1 MAGSANGAAV
11 SAIKKAGQNI
21 QGPGMPGVQPAVM
34 PPMQAPGVPQS
45 SVAGGYSGL
54 EGLRE
59 SLIKSGHLPQQS
71 MGLTGTSGIQPTASP
86 MSVSDQ
92 MQMNRA
98 PLGSD
103 PAQMAARQSG
113 MTPQQFA
120 QSGGLGANLDQRAL
134 QAAQP
139 QMAQANTPQQ
149 FNTFGGATTRNP
161 IVDGNAAQTIV
172 NTVGQAATGTAAGM
186 GITPINVQASQ
197 VGSQGYNAQNAAAQ
211 GYTAQQA
218 AAQQA
223 TAQGYTAQQAAAER
237 AAAERA
243 TAQGY
248 GAERIAGV
256 GPVTSERVQA
266 GQLAGTSLDPYF
278 NPYENQVVQQS
289 LSDLERQ
296 RLMQQNLGGAQAQ
309 AANAFGGSRQ
319 GIAEAETNRA
329 FAEQAARTASGLR
342 QAGFTQAQQAAQQDI
357 ATRMQ
362 AGLANQAT
370 GLQAATTTAN
380 LGQQAQ
386 MANQA
391 AGNQAAQFGA
401 QAQNVAGLQNAQL
414 GTQAAMQ
421 NAQLGTQANLANQAA
436 MNQAAQFGAQAQ
448 NVSGLQ
454 NAQLGTQAALQ
465 NAAAMNQ
472 AGQFGAQAQ
481 NVAALQNAAAQ
492 NQAAQFGAGASNQAA
507 LANQQ
512 AMMQAQT
519 ANQAAG
525 LQAGGQRLQAAGQLA
540 NIGNLGFGMVQDVQQ
555 GISQAGLAQQAAN
568 QALIDAGRA
577 QYAGYTGAPLQALQ
591 TQLGAFGGSQT
602 NAQTQTTSK
611 QPGLFDYLQL
621 GASVM

>member
-1 MAGSANGAAV
+1 MAGPANNTV
-11 SAIKKAGQNI
+11 
-21 QGPGMPGVQPAVM
+21 
-34 PPMQAPGVPQS
+34 
-45 SVAGGYSGL
+45 
-54 EGLRE
+54 
-59 SLIKSGHLPQQS
+59 
-71 MGLTGTSGIQPTASP
+71 
-86 MSVSDQ
+86 
-92 MQMNRA
+92 
-98 PLGSD
+98 
-103 PAQMAARQSG
+103 
-113 MTPQQFA
+113 TPKP
-120 QSGGLGANLDQRAL
+120 N
-134 QAAQP
+134 
-139 QMAQANTPQQ
+139 MAQANTPQQ

-161 IVDGNAAQTIV
+161 IVNGNAAQTIV
-172 NTVGQAATGTAAGM
+172 NTLGQAATGTAAGM
-186 GITPINVQASQ
+186 GITPINVQAAQ
-197 VGSQGYNAQNAAAQ
+197 AGSQGYTAQNAAAQ
-211 GYTAQQA
+211 GYTAQ
-218 AAQQA
+218 
-223 TAQGYTAQQAAAER
+223 GYTAEKAAAER

-248 GAERIAGV
+248 DAERIAGV

-309 AANAFGGSRQ
+309 AAGAFGGSRQ

-391 AGNQAAQFGA
+391 AANQAGQFGA

-414 GTQAAMQ
+414 GTQAALQ
-421 NAQLGTQANLANQAA
+421 NAQLGTQASLANQAA

-448 NVSGLQ
+448 
-454 NAQLGTQAALQ
+454 
-465 NAAAMNQ
+465 NQ

-621 GASVM
+621 GASVFRPGG

>member
-1 MAGSANGAAV
+1 MAGPAGGIQSAA
-11 SAIKKAGQNI
+11 KNI
-21 QGPGMPGVQPAVM
+21 AQKTQLGGMQGVQPAVM
-34 PPMQAPGVPQS
+34 PPMQAPI
-45 SVAGGYSGL
+45 AGGFSGL
-54 EGLRE
+54 EGIRE
-59 SLIKSGHLPQQS
+59 SLIKNGQLPQQS

-98 PLGSD
+98 PLGVD

-120 QSGGLGANLDQRAL
+120 QSGGLGPNLDQRAL

-139 QMAQANTPQQ
+139 QMAQANQPQQ
-149 FNTFGGATTRNP
+149 FNTFGGATTGNP

-172 NTVGQAATGTAAGM
+172 NTLGQAATGTAAGM
-186 GITPINVQASQ
+186 GITPINVQAAQ
-197 VGSQGYNAQNAAAQ
+197 AGSQGYNAQNAAAQ
-211 GYTAQQA
+211 GYTAQGYK
-218 AAQQA
+218 
-223 TAQGYTAQQAAAER
+223 AQGYTAQQAEAQR

-248 GAERIAGV
+248 DAERIAGV
-256 GPVTSERVQA
+256 GPVTAQQVQA

-278 NPYENQVVQQS
+278 NPYESQVVQQS

-309 AANAFGGSRQ
+309 AAGAFGGSRQ

-391 AGNQAAQFGA
+391 AANQAGQFGA

-421 NAQLGTQANLANQAA
+421 NAQLGTQASLANAA
-436 MNQAAQFGAQAQ
+436 AQNQAAQFGAQAQ
-448 NVSGLQ
+448 NVAGQ
-454 NAQLGTQAALQ
+454 FGAQAQ
-465 NAAAMNQ
+465 NQ

-481 NVAALQNAAAQ
+481 NVAALQNAAAM
-492 NQAAQFGAGASNQAA
+492 NQASQFGAGASNQAA

-577 QYAGYTGAPLQALQ
+577 QYAGYTGAPQQALQ

-621 GASVM
+621 GAQVAGG

>member
-1 MAGSANGAAV
+1 MAGSVGSIQAA
-11 SAIKKAGQNI
+11 AQRRP
-21 QGPGMPGVQPAVM
+21 QPGVTPTLV
-34 PPMQAPGVPQS
+34 QAN
-45 SVAGGYSGL
+45 
-54 EGLRE
+54 
-59 SLIKSGHLPQQS
+59 K
-71 MGLTGTSGIQPTASP
+71 
-86 MSVSDQ
+86 
-92 MQMNRA
+92 
-98 PLGSD
+98 
-103 PAQMAARQSG
+103 
-113 MTPQQFA
+113 PQQFTQFA
-120 QSGGLGANLDQRAL
+120 GAGD
-134 QAAQP
+134 
-139 QMAQANTPQQ
+139 
-149 FNTFGGATTRNP
+149 P
-161 IVDGNAAQTIV
+161 IVDGNVAQTIA
-172 NTVGQAATGTAAGM
+172 NTVGNAARQTAAGM
-186 GITPINVQASQ
+186 SFQPINVQAAQ
-197 VGSQGYNAQNAAAQ
+197 AGSQGYNAQNAAAQ
-211 GYTAQQA
+211 GY
-218 AAQQA
+218 

-309 AANAFGGSRQ
+309 AAGAFGGSRQ

-370 GLQAATTTAN
+370 GLQASTTTAN

-414 GTQAAMQ
+414 GTQAALQ
-421 NAQLGTQANLANQAA
+421 NAQLGTQASLANQAA

-448 NVSGLQ
+448 
-454 NAQLGTQAALQ
+454 
-465 NAAAMNQ
+465 NQ

-507 LANQQ
+507 LANQA

-519 ANQAAG
+519 ANQGAG
-525 LQAGGQRLQAAGQLA
+525 LSANQQRLGAAGQLA
-540 NIGNLGFGMVQDVQQ
+540 NIGNLGFGMVRNVQQ
-555 GISQAGLAQQAAN
+555 DIAQAGLAQQAAN
-568 QALIDAGRA
+568 QALIDAARG
-577 QYAGYTGAPLQALQ
+577 QYAGYTNAPQQALQ

-621 GASVM
+621 GAQVAGR

>member
-1 MAGSANGAAV
+1 
-11 SAIKKAGQNI
+11 
-21 QGPGMPGVQPAVM
+21 
-34 PPMQAPGVPQS
+34 
-45 SVAGGYSGL
+45 
-54 EGLRE
+54 
-59 SLIKSGHLPQQS
+59 
-71 MGLTGTSGIQPTASP
+71 
-86 MSVSDQ
+86 
-92 MQMNRA
+92 
-98 PLGSD
+98 
-103 PAQMAARQSG
+103 
-113 MTPQQFA
+113 
-120 QSGGLGANLDQRAL
+120 
-134 QAAQP
+134 
-139 QMAQANTPQQ
+139 MAQANTPQQ

-161 IVDGNAAQTIV
+161 IVNGNAAQTIV
-172 NTVGQAATGTAAGM
+172 NTLGQAATGTAAGM
-186 GITPINVQASQ
+186 GIAPINVQAAQ
-197 VGSQGYNAQNAAAQ
+197 AGSQGYNAQNAAAQ
-211 GYTAQQA
+211 GYTAQ
-218 AAQQA
+218 
-223 TAQGYTAQQAAAER
+223 GYTAEQAAAEK
-237 AAAERA
+237 AA
-243 TAQGY
+243 AQGY

-256 GPVTSERVQA
+256 GPVTAQQVQA

-309 AANAFGGSRQ
+309 AAGAFGGSRQ

-401 QAQNVAGLQNAQL
+401 QAQNVASL
-414 GTQAAMQ
+414 Q

-448 NVSGLQ
+448 N
-454 NAQLGTQAALQ
+454 
-465 NAAAMNQ
+465 Q

-492 NQAAQFGAGASNQAA
+492 NQASQFGAGASNQAA
-507 LANQQ
+507 LANQA

-540 NIGNLGFGMVQDVQQ
+540 NIGNLGFGMVRDVQSD
-555 GISQAGLAQQAAN
+555 IAQAGLAQQAAN

-577 QYAGYTGAPLQALQ
+577 QYAGYTNAPQQALQ

>member
-11 SAIKKAGQNI
+11 SAVRRPN
-21 QGPGMPGVQPAVM
+21 
-34 PPMQAPGVPQS
+34 
-45 SVAGGYSGL
+45 
-54 EGLRE
+54 
-59 SLIKSGHLPQQS
+59 
-71 MGLTGTSGIQPTASP
+71 
-86 MSVSDQ
+86 
-92 MQMNRA
+92 
-98 PLGSD
+98 
-103 PAQMAARQSG
+103 
-113 MTPQQFA
+113 
-120 QSGGLGANLDQRAL
+120 
-134 QAAQP
+134 
-139 QMAQANTPQQ
+139 MAQANTPQQ

-161 IVDGNAAQTIV
+161 IVNGNAAQTIV
-172 NTVGQAATGTAAGM
+172 NTLGQAATGTAAGM
-186 GITPINVQASQ
+186 GIAPINVQAAQ
-197 VGSQGYNAQNAAAQ
+197 AGSQGYNAQNAAAQ
-211 GYTAQQA
+211 GYTAQ
-218 AAQQA
+218 
-223 TAQGYTAQQAAAER
+223 GYTAEQAAAER
-237 AAAERA
+237 AA
-243 TAQGY
+243 AQGY

-256 GPVTSERVQA
+256 GPVTAQQVQA

-309 AANAFGGSRQ
+309 AAGAFGGSRQ

-329 FAEQAARTASGLR
+329 FADQAARTASALR

-401 QAQNVAGLQNAQL
+401 QAQNVASL
-414 GTQAAMQ
+414 Q

-448 NVSGLQ
+448 N
-454 NAQLGTQAALQ
+454 
-465 NAAAMNQ
+465 Q

-492 NQAAQFGAGASNQAA
+492 NQASQFGAGASNQAA

-577 QYAGYTGAPLQALQ
+577 QYAGYTNAPQQALQ

>member
-1 MAGSANGAAV
+1 MAGPANNTV
-11 SAIKKAGQNI
+11 
-21 QGPGMPGVQPAVM
+21 
-34 PPMQAPGVPQS
+34 
-45 SVAGGYSGL
+45 
-54 EGLRE
+54 
-59 SLIKSGHLPQQS
+59 
-71 MGLTGTSGIQPTASP
+71 
-86 MSVSDQ
+86 
-92 MQMNRA
+92 
-98 PLGSD
+98 
-103 PAQMAARQSG
+103 
-113 MTPQQFA
+113 TPKP
-120 QSGGLGANLDQRAL
+120 N
-134 QAAQP
+134 
-139 QMAQANTPQQ
+139 MAQANTPQQ

-161 IVDGNAAQTIV
+161 IVNGNAAQTIV
-172 NTVGQAATGTAAGM
+172 NTLGQAATGTAAGM
-186 GITPINVQASQ
+186 GITPINVQAAQ
-197 VGSQGYNAQNAAAQ
+197 AGSQGYTAQNAAAQ
-211 GYTAQQA
+211 GYTAER
-218 AAQQA
+218 
-223 TAQGYTAQQAAAER
+223 AAAER
-237 AAAERA
+237 AAA
-243 TAQGY
+243 QGY
-248 GAERIAGV
+248 NAERIAGV
-256 GPVTSERVQA
+256 GPVTAERVQA

-309 AANAFGGSRQ
+309 AAGAFGGSRQ

-329 FAEQAARTASGLR
+329 FAEQAARTAAGLR

-414 GTQAAMQ
+414 A
-421 NAQLGTQANLANQAA
+421 TQANLANQAA
-436 MNQAAQFGAQAQ
+436 MNQASQF
-448 NVSGLQ
+448 S
-454 NAQLGTQAALQ
+454 
-465 NAAAMNQ
+465 
-472 AGQFGAQAQ
+472 AQAQ

-492 NQAAQFGAGASNQAA
+492 NQASQFGAGASNQAA

-577 QYAGYTGAPLQALQ
+577 QYAGYTGAPQQALQ

-621 GASVM
+621 TASAM

>member
-21 QGPGMPGVQPAVM
+21 QGSGMPAMQPGVMPGMGLASAATMGSQP
-34 PPMQAPGVPQS
+34 
-45 SVAGGYSGL
+45 
-54 EGLRE
+54 
-59 SLIKSGHLPQQS
+59 S
-71 MGLTGTSGIQPTASP
+71 MGLTGTSGIQPTASQ

-113 MTPQQFA
+113 MTPFEYAMSSGQINPAELAARQSGMTPQQFA
-120 QSGGLGANLDQRAL
+120 QQNMQT
-134 QAAQP
+134 QP
-139 QMAQANTPQQ
+139 QMSQANTPQQ

-172 NTVGQAATGTAAGM
+172 NTLGQAATGTAAGM
-186 GITPINVQASQ
+186 GINPINVQASQ

-211 GYTAQQA
+211 GYTAQ
-218 AAQQA
+218 
-223 TAQGYTAQQAAAER
+223 GYTAEKAAAET
-237 AAAERA
+237 AAAEKA

-309 AANAFGGSRQ
+309 AAGAFGGSRQ

-342 QAGFTQAQQAAQQDI
+342 QQGFTQAQQAAQQDI
-357 ATRMQ
+357 STRMQ

-401 QAQNVAGLQNAQL
+401 QAQNVVGLQNAQL

-421 NAQLGTQANLANQAA
+421 NAQLGTQASLANQAA
-436 MNQAAQFGAQAQ
+436 MNQAAQFGAQ
-448 NVSGLQ
+448 
-454 NAQLGTQAALQ
+454 TQ
-465 NAAAMNQ
+465 NQ

-492 NQAAQFGAGASNQAA
+492 NQASQFGAGASNQAA

-621 GASVM
+621 GAQVAGG

>member
-1 MAGSANGAAV
+1 
-11 SAIKKAGQNI
+11 
-21 QGPGMPGVQPAVM
+21 
-34 PPMQAPGVPQS
+34 
-45 SVAGGYSGL
+45 
-54 EGLRE
+54 
-59 SLIKSGHLPQQS
+59 
-71 MGLTGTSGIQPTASP
+71 
-86 MSVSDQ
+86 
-92 MQMNRA
+92 
-98 PLGSD
+98 
-103 PAQMAARQSG
+103 
-113 MTPQQFA
+113 
-120 QSGGLGANLDQRAL
+120 
-134 QAAQP
+134 
-139 QMAQANTPQQ
+139 MAQANQPQQ

-172 NTVGQAATGTAAGM
+172 NTMGQAATGTAAGM
-186 GITPINVQASQ
+186 GITPINVQAAQ
-197 VGSQGYNAQNAAAQ
+197 TGSQGYNAQSAAAQ
-211 GYTAQQA
+211 GYTAQ
-218 AAQQA
+218 
-223 TAQGYTAQQAAAER
+223 GYTAER

-243 TAQGY
+243 AAQGY
-248 GAERIAGV
+248 DAERIAGV
-256 GPVTSERVQA
+256 GPVEAERIRA
-266 GQLAGTSLDPYF
+266 GQLAGTNLDPYF
-278 NPYENQVVQQS
+278 NPYESQVVQQS

-296 RLMQQNLGGAQAQ
+296 RLMQQNIGGAQAQ
-309 AANAFGGSRQ
+309 AAGAFGGSRQ

-329 FAEQAARTASGLR
+329 FAEQAARTAAGLR

-386 MANQA
+386 LANQA
-391 AGNQAAQFGA
+391 AANQASQFGA
-401 QAQNVAGLQNAQL
+401 QAQNVAALQNAQL
-414 GTQAAMQ
+414 ATQTA
-421 NAQLGTQANLANQAA
+421 LANQAA
-436 MNQAAQFGAQAQ
+436 ANQASQFGAQAQ
-448 NVSGLQ
+448 NV
-454 NAQLGTQAALQ
+454 
-465 NAAAMNQ
+465 

-481 NVAALQNAAAQ
+481 NVAALQNAAAM
-492 NQAAQFGAGASNQAA
+492 NQASQFGAGASNQAA

-555 GISQAGLAQQAAN
+555 GISQAGLAQQAAQ
-568 QALIDAGRA
+568 QALIDAGRG
-577 QYAGYTGAPLQALQ
+577 QYAGYTGAPTQALQ

>member
-1 MAGSANGAAV
+1 MAGPTNGA
-11 SAIKKAGQNI
+11 IQKAAQNI
-21 QGPGMPGVQPAVM
+21 QGPGMPRMGLASAATMGSQP
-34 PPMQAPGVPQS
+34 
-45 SVAGGYSGL
+45 
-54 EGLRE
+54 
-59 SLIKSGHLPQQS
+59 S

-113 MTPQQFA
+113 MTPFQYAQSSGQINPAELAARQSGMTPQQFA
-120 QSGGLGANLDQRAL
+120 QQNMQT
-134 QAAQP
+134 QP
-139 QMAQANTPQQ
+139 QMSQANTPQQ

-172 NTVGQAATGTAAGM
+172 NTMGQAATGTAAGM
-186 GITPINVQASQ
+186 GITPINVQAAQ
-197 VGSQGYNAQNAAAQ
+197 AGSQGYNAQNAAAQ
-211 GYTAQQA
+211 GYTAQDY
-218 AAQQA
+218 
-223 TAQGYTAQQAAAER
+223 TAQGYTAQQAEAQR

-248 GAERIAGV
+248 DAERIAGV

-278 NPYENQVVQQS
+278 NPYESQVVQQS

-309 AANAFGGSRQ
+309 AAGAFGGSRQ

-342 QAGFTQAQQAAQQDI
+342 QQGFTQAQQAAQQDI
-357 ATRMQ
+357 STRMQ

-391 AGNQAAQFGA
+391 AANQAGQFGA

-421 NAQLGTQANLANQAA
+421 NAQLGTQASLANAA
-436 MNQAAQFGAQAQ
+436 AQNQAAQFGAQAQ
-448 NVSGLQ
+448 NVAGQ
-454 NAQLGTQAALQ
+454 FGAQAQ
-465 NAAAMNQ
+465 NQ
-472 AGQFGAQAQ
+472 ASQFGAQAQ
-481 NVAALQNAAAQ
+481 NVAALQNAAAM
-492 NQAAQFGAGASNQAA
+492 NQASQFGAGASNQAA

-577 QYAGYTGAPLQALQ
+577 QYGGYTGAPLQALQ

-602 NAQTQTTSK
+602 NAQTQTTSR